1 MSERII
7 LQFDNVDAS
16 RDLAFTAAVI
26 AFDFATFSLDRPR
39 GFGHGIGY
47 LRHDHVWFAYRTK
60 AGAIVVR
67 CQREVSN
74 G

>member
-26 AFDFATFSLDRPR
+26 AFDFATFSLDQPR
-39 GFGHGIGY
+39 GIGHGIGY
-47 LRHDHVWFAYRTK
+47 RRAGHGWFAYRTK
-60 AGAIVVR
+60 AGSIVVR
-67 CQREVSN
+67 CQREVSR